1 MGATTREPETIYRAR
16 REALTDPPLA
26 LNELARRIGM
36 SGGIL
41 SLIERGRMVPT
52 VAESEAILQ
61 ALEAER
67 RRRDEPST
75 LVMHRDGPDER

>member
-16 REALTDPPLA
+16 RETFTDPPLA

-41 SLIERGRMVPT
+41 SLIERGRMIPT
-52 VAESEAILQ
+52 VAEAEAIL
-61 ALEAER
+61 AGIEDER
-67 RRRDEPST
+67 RRRET
-75 LVMHRDGPDER
+75 T